1 MWPFKKKSP
10 PPADGDDRLAAFAPL
25 VLASDRVTGPQRLPV
40 RYAYR
45 SEPNNPHDSGWI
57 FQSGDETQ
65 AWLDANPPKIYPLE
79 RFIRM
84 DESLLDIVRAEVGS
98 AWERDSAQA
107 PWRRI
112 EDFRR
117 PD

>member
-1 MWPFKKKSP
+1 MWPFKKKS

-84 DESLLDIVRAEVGS
+84 DESLLDIVRAETGS
-98 AWERDSAQA
+98 AWERDLAQA